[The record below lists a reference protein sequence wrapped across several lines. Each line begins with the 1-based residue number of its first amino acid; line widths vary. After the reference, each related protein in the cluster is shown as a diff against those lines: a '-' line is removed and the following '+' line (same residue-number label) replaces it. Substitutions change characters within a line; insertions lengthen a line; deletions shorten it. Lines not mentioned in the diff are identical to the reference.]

1 MSLNTKE
8 STGMSTLKI
17 TLLTTNLNKL
27 MKNLQSLKD
36 GAKIRPMFR
45 SEEYLLLIKAS
56 FWVNVG

>member
-1 MSLNTKE
+1 
-8 STGMSTLKI
+8 
-17 TLLTTNLNKL
+17 